1 MARSHAY
8 RLTIEWTGNQGEG
21 TSNYRSYKRSHT
33 IHVNGKQDIA
43 GSSDPSFRGE
53 KDKHN
58 PEELFL
64 ASIAACHMLWYL
76 HLCAEAGITVLEY
89 IDHAIGT
96 MQQNTDGSGHFT
108 EVTLHPT
115 VTLTSREQETK
126 ALELHQDANKF
137 CFIANSCNFEI
148 RHQPTFCYT

>member
-33 IHVNGKQDIA
+33 IRVDGKQDIA

-76 HLCAEAGITVLEY
+76 HLCATKHITVTAYTDNATGIMEE
-89 IDHAIGT
+89 T
-96 MQQNTDGSGHFT
+96 KDGSGKFT
-108 EVTLHPT
+108 EVTLHPI
-115 VTLTSREQETK
+115 VTIKEANMIEMAHS
-126 ALELHQDANKF
+126 LHQQAHNM
-137 CFIANSCNFEI
+137 CFIANSCNFDIKHEPQI
-148 RHQPTFCYT
+148 TAI